1 MCNILVLCYCIIYLS
16 LNPFDNIDNLSFYNI
31 CMHIYGVCS
40 VETGEK
46 SNDWDDKSDM
56 VLQYLRI
63 FEAMKSPAGGIDQ
76 EDGDSAE
83 AAMKVADL
91 REIYFSAVELLRR
104 LGCSY
109 NDEQAKLKLSA
120 RVDSCT
126 SALDLLET
134 RAMYFDMCTYLC
146 GLVKRLRG
154 GDLLSAAE
162 LAEDDADSAINA
174 APVFLESLP

>member
-1 MCNILVLCYCIIYLS
+1 MYAN
-16 LNPFDNIDNLSFYNI
+16 
-31 CMHIYGVCS
+31 GVCS
-40 VETGEK
+40 IETGDK

-83 AAMKVADL
+83 VAMNVADL

-104 LGCSY
+104 LGRSY

-120 RVDSCT
+120 RTTEGGVDSCT

-154 GDLLSAAE
+154 GDLLSAVE